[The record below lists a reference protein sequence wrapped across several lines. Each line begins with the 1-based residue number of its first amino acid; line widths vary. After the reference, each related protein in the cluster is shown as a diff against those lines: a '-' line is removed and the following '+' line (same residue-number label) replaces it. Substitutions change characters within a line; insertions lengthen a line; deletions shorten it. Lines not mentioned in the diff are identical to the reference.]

1 MRSAGISSHH
11 PSFPATSTALPPRHA
26 RALTLTPRA
35 TATPP
40 PSGGGGGLFDLAR
53 RAARTVQG
61 GLPVVGL
68 LSRLAAPAGGV
79 GWDELAYPEFARGL
93 VDRDAATPARIWS
106 NAVAELTSRH
116 GARAQLRNVTLCL
129 WMAATGGGGLVPGEA
144 VIKGA
149 RRAAVTNDV
158 EVEVDRFAAARDAGV
173 DAERHGP
180 RQVTAP
186 AVATAV
192 AVDALATLCLGLADG
207 APIEAADAATFE
219 IIIPPALAFAASHS
233 VAWGEGGGGEGQD
246 GAALVNAACAS
257 RSERRY

>member
-1 MRSAGISSHH
+1 MRSAGIPSHH
-11 PSFPATSTALPPRHA
+11 ASLPTPSATLPPRRT

-35 TATPP
+35 AATPPP
-40 PSGGGGGLFDLAR
+40 PSGGGIFDLAR

-61 GLPVVGL
+61 GLPVLGL

-93 VDRDAATPARIWS
+93 VDMDAATPERLWS
-106 NAVAELTSRH
+106 TAVADLTSRH

-149 RRAAVTNDV
+149 RRAAVTNDI

-180 RQVTAP
+180 RQVTP
-186 AVATAV
+186 ADVATAV
-192 AVDALATLCLGLADG
+192 AVDALATLCLGLTDG
-207 APIEAADAATFE
+207 APIEAADAAAFE
-219 IIIPPALAFAASHS
+219 VIIPPALAFAASHA
-233 VAWGEGGGGEGQD
+233 VAGGEGGGGEGQD
-246 GAALVNAACAS
+246 GAEFVRRAVAS